1 MVISSDKDNAFSQGN
16 KVAEVDFADYES
28 SVSAAL
34 EIIDFKQKLKSISR
48 VTIKPNLLEAAAP
61 PCTTDVNC
69 IEAVIKYIF
78 KNNSNIKISIIEGSG
93 GCDTQ
98 ESYEFLGYNKLARK
112 YGIKILDVDS
122 CRLLRLTNENALAY
136 REIYLPEDVFDSYFI
151 SVPSLKDHTI
161 TTVTL
166 GLKNLI
172 GLLPKKHY
180 GGYWSYNRSDVHR
193 VGVDKAIFDLNNYIK
208 IDLNIIDG
216 RIGQYGSHLRGGRKF
231 SPAKNL
237 IIAGYDA
244 LEVDKKGAEILGHR
258 WQDVE
263 HLKMIDAS
271 LKCEL
276 KNGKIK

>member
-1 MVISSDKDNAFSQGN
+1 MVIGSDKNNTFSYDN
-16 KVAEVDFADYES
+16 KVAEVDFTDYES
-28 SVSAAL
+28 SVWAAL
-34 EIIDFKQKLKSISR
+34 DIIDFKQRLKSISR
-48 VTIKPNLLEAAAP
+48 IAIKPNLLEAVAP
-61 PCTTDVNC
+61 PVTTDVNC
-69 IEAVIKYIF
+69 IEAIVKYIF
-78 KNNSNIKISIIEGSG
+78 KNNSSIEISVIEGSG

-98 ESYEFLGYNKLARK
+98 ESYEFLGYNNLAKK
-112 YGIKILDVDS
+112 YGIKLLDVDR
-122 CRLLRLTNENALAY
+122 CKLLKLANEDALAY
-136 REIYLPEDVFDSYFI
+136 REIYLPEAVFDSYFI

-193 VGVDKAIFDLNNYIK
+193 VGVNKAIFDLNNYIK

-244 LEVDKKGAEILGHR
+244 LTVDKKGAEVLGHR

-263 HLKMIDAS
+263 HLKMIDAA
-271 LKCEL
+271 LKCE
-276 KNGKIK
+276 